1 MGGPAKRN
9 GWTAVKKLKSKKLSE
24 FLSPLLG
31 QNVLPRAVMAKGRAA
46 PLSSA
51 HIHHLDISLLVLFR
65 LVFREDLTDHM
76 HSKEQGF
83 LSVAS
88 THKTMASKTVA
99 AKNPPIYHAV
109 LQRVP

>member
-1 MGGPAKRN
+1 MGGPATRN

-31 QNVLPRAVMAKGRAA
+31 QNVLPRAGTAKGRAA

-51 HIHHLDISLLVLFR
+51 HIHHLDLSLLVLFR
-65 LVFREDLTDHM
+65 LVFRADLTDHM
-76 HSKEQGF
+76 YSKGQGF
-83 LSVAS
+83 SSVAS
-88 THKTMASKTVA
+88 MHKTMASKTVA
-99 AKNPPIYHAV
+99 AKNPSIHHVV